1 MDADQVASTQGG
13 KTMKNLSAIKKTT
26 RALIAGTMAAS
37 VALISTNAMADPV
50 MWEFEGAKI
59 NDTLV
64 ASGSFIY
71 DADTNIFSDIDI
83 SANDSFGLDLTNT
96 TYSILSPTEPASA
109 TDWAFVD
116 ALTGPNRTGEKSIRF
131 STNGAQL
138 TNAGGTIDNT
148 RVPSSP
154 TMLFVSLGKCL
165 NSGCTSYQSSNF
177 GGTQNSGGGV
187 INQDTAVLTGTPI
200 IIDEDGDGVLD
211 TADLCPGTVIPEAA
225 PTSGALGANRY
236 ALTVEDVLT
245 FATGKKGK
253 DTFTTEDTGGCSCE
267 QIAEAGFLGN
277 GHMKHGCSVGEM
289 RSWVNFVAAQ

>member
-1 MDADQVASTQGG
+1 
-13 KTMKNLSAIKKTT
+13 MKNLSAIYKTT
-26 RALIAGTMAAS
+26 RALFAGTVAAS
-37 VALISTNAMADPV
+37 AALISTNAMADPV
-50 MWEFEGAKI
+50 MWEFEGATI
-59 NDTLV
+59 SDTLV
-64 ASGSFIY
+64 ASGSFVY

-83 SANDSFGLDLTNT
+83 SASDTFGIDLTNT
-96 TYSILSPTEPASA
+96 TYTILSPSVPASA

-116 ALTGPNRTGEKSIRF
+116 ALTGPDRTGEKSIRF
-131 STNGAQL
+131 ITNGAQL
-138 TNAGGTIDNT
+138 TNAGGVIDNII
-148 RVPSSP
+148 VPSSP
-154 TMLFVSLGKCL
+154 TMLFVGVSKCL

-177 GGTQNSGGGV
+177 GGTQSSGGV
-187 INQDTAVLTGTPI
+187 ISQDTAVLTGTPI

-211 TADLCPGTVIPEAA
+211 TADLCPGTMIPEAA

-245 FATGKKGK
+245 FAAGKKGK

-277 GHMKHGCSVGEM
+277 GHLKHGCSVGEM

>member
-1 MDADQVASTQGG
+1 
-13 KTMKNLSAIKKTT
+13 MKNLSAIKKTT
-26 RALIAGTMAAS
+26 RALIAGTVAAS
-37 VALISTNAMADPV
+37 AALISTNAMADPV

-59 NDTLV
+59 SDTLV

-83 SANDSFGLDLTNT
+83 SASDTFGSDFTNT
-96 TYSILSPTEPASA
+96 TYSILSPSVPASA

-131 STNGAQL
+131 FTNGAQL
-138 TNAGGTIDNT
+138 TNAGGVIDNSL
-148 RVPSSP
+148 VPGPS
-154 TMLFVSLGKCL
+154 MLSVSFAKCL

-177 GGTQNSGGGV
+177 GTSQSSGGQV

-200 IIDEDGDGVLD
+200 VIDEDGDGVLD

-225 PTSGALGANRY
+225 PTSGELGANRY
-236 ALTVEDVLT
+236 ALTVEDVMT
-245 FATGKKGK
+245 FAAGKKGK
-253 DTFTTEDTGGCSCE
+253 DTFTTADTGGCSCE